1 MTNQKAIK
9 TIGRTLGTDLGRLLK
24 WASEGTPEDA
34 KVFYHQA
41 FGHAEMAMELLT
53 ELECPEDVIAQ
64 VIQSWDEDW
73 KPRFERY
80 LF

>member
-1 MTNQKAIK
+1 MKNQKI
-9 TIGRTLGTDLGRLLK
+9 ISRTLETDLGRLLK
-24 WASEGTPEDA
+24 WASESTPEDA

-41 FGHAEMAMELLT
+41 FGHAEMTMELLT
-53 ELECPEDVIAQ
+53 ELRCSEDVIAQ
-64 VIQSWDEDW
+64 VVKSWDDDW